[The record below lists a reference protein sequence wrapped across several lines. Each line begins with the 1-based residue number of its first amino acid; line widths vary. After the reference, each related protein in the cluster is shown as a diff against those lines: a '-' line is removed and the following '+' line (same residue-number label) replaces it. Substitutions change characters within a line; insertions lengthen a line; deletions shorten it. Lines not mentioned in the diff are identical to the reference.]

1 LIEPLI
7 IAQLLLTE
15 AALLVAMLF
24 LISGLDDLFIDAT
37 YFGRSLWRRLTVYRR
52 HARADVQSLMS
63 GAPAA
68 PPGPIA
74 IFVPAWDESE
84 VIGDMLRHLTATLDY
99 PDYRVFIGLYPNDP
113 KGQAVVAAVAAAD
126 RRLQAVRCAWPGPTS
141 KADCLN
147 HIWAAALRHEARS
160 GQRFKAIV
168 LHDAE
173 DVVHPLELHIHD
185 RLIPG
190 LSLVQLPVRP
200 LPDPESPW
208 ISGHYLD
215 EFAEA
220 HAKDLVVREALG
232 AAVPSAGVAS
242 GLCRETLGL
251 IAEARAPHGPFDA
264 GSLTEDYELGHRVH
278 ALGRRSALVRL
289 KSRGE
294 TIVVATAEHFPATL
308 AAAVAQKSR
317 WLTGIALAG
326 WDRLGWPP
334 GLATRYMLLRDRKAI
349 LTALLAL
356 IGYGLAAGFLL
367 LGLARALLPD
377 AASLTP
383 IIVPG
388 SLLAMLL
395 ALNMALFGWRLAM
408 RALFTA
414 RAHGLWQ
421 GVMAIPRS
429 LTSNLVNALA
439 AIAAIRRYRTL
450 RASGA
455 PPVWGKTLHRFPGRA
470 A

>member
-1 LIEPLI
+1 MPDPLSSLILS
-7 IAQLLLTE
+7 QLLLGE
-15 AALLVAMLF
+15 LALLTALIF
-24 LISGLDDLFIDAT
+24 LISGLDDLFIDT
-37 YFGRSLWRRLTVYRR
+37 VYFARSFWRRLTVYRR
-52 HARADVQSLMS
+52 HTRANVQSLI
-63 GAPAA
+63 GRVPPA
-68 PPGPIA
+68 PIA
-74 IFVPAWDESE
+74 ILVPAWDESA
-84 VIGDMLRHLTATLDY
+84 VIGAMLRHLSATLDY
-99 PDYRVFIGLYPNDP
+99 PAYRVFVGLYPNDP
-113 KGQAVVAAVAAAD
+113 AGHAAVAAVAASD
-126 RRLQAVRCAWPGPTS
+126 TRLQAVRCQRPGPTS

-147 HIWAAALRHEARS
+147 HLWAAALRHEARS

-173 DVVHPLELHIHD
+173 DVVHPLELHIHNA
-185 RLIPG
+185 LIPA

-200 LPDPESPW
+200 LPDPASPW

-251 IAEARAPHGPFDA
+251 IASSRPAGGPFDST
-264 GSLTEDYELGHRVH
+264 SLTEDYELGHRVH

-289 KSRGE
+289 KSLGE
-294 TIVVATAEHFPATL
+294 PVVIGTAEHFPATL
-308 AAAVAQKSR
+308 DAAVAQKSR

-356 IGYGLAAGFLL
+356 VGYALAAAFLL
-367 LGLARALLPD
+367 LALLRAAVP
-377 AASLTP
+377 AASTMPPL
-383 IIVPG
+383 VEPG
-388 SLLAMLL
+388 SLLSTLL
-395 ALNMALFGWRLAM
+395 LCNLALFGWRLAM

-414 RAHGLWQ
+414 RAHGWRQ
-421 GVMAIPRS
+421 GLMAVPRS
-429 LTSNLVNALA
+429 IASNLVNALA
-439 AIAAIRRYRTL
+439 AIAALRRYAAL
-450 RASGA
+450 RASNA
-455 PPVWGKTLHRFPGRA
+455 PPVWGKTEHRFPA
-470 A
+470 NPI